1 MGRVSLIV
9 SADTSDA
16 ITKITGLGQAIQTAM
31 SKFDSKSIA
40 TWEKNVE
47 TEINK
52 TRSVLQ
58 KLKEEFNGLGE
69 LLKSKPNFGALD
81 SLNKFK
87 DSLSTA
93 RESLSTFKAS
103 FKENYTFGATAQ
115 IETFKAKVN
124 EAKQAIAALNAEAS
138 KSTGLG
144 ANQTARARKD
154 EITKTIAAVEQLN
167 RKLAARPTIGATEAV
182 RNLEVSLQ
190 RLSGNIPNYISPI
203 SSSINALK
211 TQMLEL
217 SQVLNS
223 VQQPTWIEPFRR
235 QMRGIISELNQ
246 VRNAYNRVRTEIGQ
260 PIGESA
266 ARREFQMTDRQA
278 QSLYRTTRMFYRHIR
293 REFQETRQAATE
305 TSRAI
310 REAMA
315 AVQGGGGGGGGGG
328 AGGAHGARLGFGEQ
342 LWSRMRSN
350 LYSYLTMWF
359 GVAGAIRLA
368 NGLLEQHN
376 QYLEQGKRFNQTEYE
391 ALGELNLKAGEK
403 APEYEAAAKKLARGG
418 FGSTRDAYQFASAA
432 AMSGI
437 SVKDMEEIA
446 PIFRSNLAAGGDQKA
461 LMAAIS
467 YIKSTYGDQ
476 YSTKEIAAMILE
488 ANSNNPS
495 NIAPTA
501 NAIQNLLESYGG
513 MGIPL
518 PDLIAMFTVG
528 SEKNKDARIGTMLR
542 AFGTAM
548 RTKGLEAMAIG
559 DVMSERGIAGYD
571 YYKDE
576 RTGAY
581 KFKDE
586 ELQRQLESGDLAVTM
601 DVLANWSKGK
611 GREIVKDIGANLR
624 TWGGAQ
630 LLADIA
636 AKPEEFNRIL
646 GELEDILKNGT
657 KKLDETLNKTSLNIG
672 VAVTSTEKGVAAV
685 EEQTA
690 APEAAM
696 NTSWAS
702 VQKVYDTKY
711 PSASGWRIGRK
722 LQKMGEW
729 LFSSKGN
736 GSEGSY
742 DFLTPSDKLDNA
754 TRYLKAIEN
763 DENISEDQKELAR
776 EAYINMIRSM
786 IEMYAKEQNLNFE
799 TPEQVANVAWIFHGK
814 YKGWNT
820 LWGDWGS
827 YSTFE
832 KYFPEAQRRSE
843 ALAAPPARR
852 KPTAAAGAVKAA
864 AAGVKYVNQDEEE
877 KEKAKAEKAEAKA
890 AKAEAK
896 AEETERKRKE
906 KEEWDSVMG
915 LAVKPQRNLFLQDVF
930 DIANSDMDTDL
941 QAVKGA
947 ALNDKWSKGK
957 TEGILGQAFYAYASE
972 KTDEATDKK
981 IVEQLVATLNQ
992 GGVSLDD
999 MGQLVV
1005 KYANSV
1011 EKDTGSVKE
1020 KEILL
1025 TFMNE
1030 VTNYLKNISDGTE
1043 QIAHPINQPKR

>member
-190 RLSGNIPNYISPI
+190 RLSGNASNYLSPI
-203 SSSINALK
+203 SFSINAIK
-211 TQMLEL
+211 AQMQEL

-223 VQQPTWIEPFRR
+223 VQQPTWVEPFKRR
-235 QMRGIISELNQ
+235 MLEVVSVLQQIAT
-246 VRNAYNRVRTEIGQ
+246 AYNNVRTEMRQ
-260 PIGESA
+260 SVGESSV
-266 ARREFQMTDRQA
+266 RREFQMTDRQA
-278 QSLYRTTRMFYRHIR
+278 QNLYRTTTMFYRHIR
-293 REFQETRQAATE
+293 REFQETRAAATE

-310 REAMA
+310 REAMT
-315 AVQGGGGGGGGGG
+315 AVQGGGGGGGGV
-328 AGGAHGARLGFGEQ
+328 AGGAHGNRLGFGEQ
-342 LWSRMRSN
+342 LFSRMRSN

-359 GVAGAIRLA
+359 GVAGAIRAA
-368 NGLLEQHN
+368 NKLLEEHT
-376 QYLEQGKRFNQTEYE
+376 QYLEKGRAYNQTEYE
-391 ALGELNLKAGEK
+391 ALGELNLKSGNN
-403 APEYEAAAKKLARGG
+403 PEYEKSARRLAAQG
-418 FGSTRDAYQFASAA
+418 FGSTKEAFQFASAA
-432 AMSGI
+432 AMANL
-437 SVKDMEEIA
+437 SVGEMEEIA
-446 PIFRSNLAAGGDQKA
+446 PIFKYNLAAGGDQRG
-461 LMAAIS
+461 LMSAIS
-467 YIKSTYGDQ
+467 YIKSQYGDR

-528 SEKNKDARIGTMLR
+528 SEKNKDARIGTMFR

-559 DVMSERGIAGYD
+559 DVMTERGIAGYE
-571 YYKDE
+571 YYKDK

-586 ELQRQLESGDLAVTM
+586 ELQKQLESGELAVTM
-601 DVLANWSKGK
+601 ETLTHWAKGK

-630 LLADIA
+630 LLSDIA
-636 AKPEEFNRIL
+636 AKPEEYNRIL
-646 GELEDILKNGT
+646 AELEAIARGDMS
-657 KKLDETLNKTSLNIG
+657 KLDETLKRTSLSLG
-672 VAVTSTEKGVAAV
+672 VSVTSTEKAIEATTEQKAASESAFV
-685 EEQTA
+685 DSVRQVRKEY
-690 APEAAM
+690 
-696 NTSWAS
+696 NTQYPALIRPWRWGQKIGELWGGADYISTRQFVIGNAS
-702 VQKVYDTKY
+702 
-711 PSASGWRIGRK
+711 
-722 LQKMGEW
+722 
-729 LFSSKGN
+729 
-736 GSEGSY
+736 SY
-742 DFLTPSDKLDNA
+742 LE
-754 TRYLKAIEN
+754 AIEN
-763 DENISEDQKELAR
+763 DSRIKEESKTNAR
-776 EAYINMIRSM
+776 EAFINVLRSAAELYGRDNN
-786 IEMYAKEQNLNFE
+786 IDTG
-799 TPEQVANVAWIFHGK
+799 TPEGVKRAFELMSSDWRSYAHTRAEE
-814 YKGWNT
+814 YGW
-820 LWGDWGS
+820 S
-827 YSTFE
+827 R
-832 KYFPEAQRRSE
+832 YFTEAQTRSVQ
-843 ALAAPPARR
+843 AVSTTATRT
-852 KPTAAAGAVKAA
+852 PTAASGAIKAA
-864 AAGVKYVNQDEEE
+864 AAGVKYVNMDEEE
-877 KEKAKAEKAEAKA
+877 KAKAKEEERQQKQADKDAKVAEAEK
-890 AKAEAK
+890 
-896 AEETERKRKE
+896 KRKE
-906 KEEWDSVMG
+906 KAEWDSVLG
-915 LAVKPQRNLFLQDVF
+915 LAVKPQKNYFLQDVF
-930 DIANSDMDTDL
+930 DIANTDMDADL
-941 QAVKGA
+941 QAVRGA

-957 TEGILGQAFYAYASE
+957 TNSILGQAFYAYASD
-972 KTDEATDKK
+972 KTDAATDKK
-981 IVEQLVATLNQ
+981 IIEQLVATLNQ
-992 GGVSLDD
+992 GGMSVDN
-999 MGQLVV
+999 MGNLIV
-1005 KYANSV
+1005 KYVNSV
-1011 EKDTGSVKE
+1011 GGQTDSEEARKT
-1020 KEILL
+1020 LL
-1025 TFMNE
+1025 TFMKE
-1030 VTNYLKNISDGTE
+1030 VTGYLKNISDGSDVIQT
-1043 QIAHPINQPKR
+1043 PIVNQPKR